1 MLCNLGFKTDFT
13 LSKSAIRFKQ
23 LKKMKFDTP
32 ISICE
37 NGNMSSVVSSIGLN
51 PLNIPSVELFVV
63 NSYNEKRVPT
73 QRARFFAYNEEA
85 YKSLCL
91 MTDLANFHK
100 YYSPRITIS
109 DLILEGNI
117 VVIVDPDFLFIN
129 ELPKEKIFIAVN
141 ANEDIANK
149 IYLQYNPVFFYDS
162 YGLTERDMNIV
173 ELLSARGYKH
183 EGHKWYYDESHYQLA
198 SLIPDAIT
206 NYKNLLTRHSKPI
219 IECKDRYPIYCKNAS
234 DYFDVL
240 VEAGFKR
247 KCPESKEYRE
257 RLNYETSVIKTLHY
271 ENYFLINFDF
281 INWSRKHN
289 IPIGPGRGSAA
300 GSIVAYCLDITKL
313 DPIQNGLYF
322 ERFLNPERVS
332 PPDIDTDI
340 STNDRQFV
348 IDYIKTKYGTEYVS
362 QIVTFS
368 ELKSK
373 SALKDAARLYNINPE
388 EINRITSYFPPSKF
402 GTPPTLN
409 EAYEIELVKDWAE
422 NNKSVWKEALE
433 LEGFIRQTG
442 IHAAGLIISPKPINE
457 LTGVSYEKG
466 ERICQLDKKDS
477 EKFGLLKMDFLG
489 LATLGLI
496 KDTMNL
502 LGKSYYDM
510 ENIPLNDPKIFEA
523 FARAET
529 HGIFQFESDGMQ
541 KILTRIKPTNFADI
555 AAATALYR
563 PGPLM
568 SGLTDDFIHNKH
580 SVNPEYT
587 LPEFKDL
594 MAETYGVFVYQEEV
608 MLVSQKIAGFTLA
621 KADNLRKAIGKKDK
635 ILMKT
640 MENAFINGA
649 INNGYDKELIQKL
662 WLQILK
668 FADYCFNKS
677 HSYAY
682 ALLSYW
688 TMYLKI
694 YYPKE
699 FAASLLSL
707 DLKDSAKLRSHFFN
721 LKDKVEFLPPLLNE
735 AEESFKLTK
744 DGVMMGYGSIKGM
757 GNASIGLANNKPY
770 SSIIQV
776 FEKNKLDKTQLA
788 TLIYSGAFDHFEKNK
803 AVLLGNIDRIL
814 KFNKSNENSDIFN
827 LFEPSEIF
835 ALDYGKKANVPSDAY
850 MEKTCYGFNVHSGF
864 LNENKWLIESLKEDI
879 HIGIISEIKR
889 TKTKKDG
896 KDMAILTIETVR
908 GKMKAVLFTKQYAEY
923 GTILEKEQTYA
934 FRGILKTN
942 TNSEDENETSLI
954 IYEMVNELG
963 IVVTQA
969 NLYSDN
975 KIKVK
980 DIDKSALLGF
990 IKPGCCD
997 INIYESDLD
1006 GESNLLFKLYENMNY
1021 DKSIH
1026 EKVKEMGFR
1035 IELNVF

>member
-1 MLCNLGFKTDFT
+1 MLCNLGFKTDF
-13 LSKSAIRFKQ
+13 SISRSAIRFKQ
-23 LKKMKFDTP
+23 LKKIKFDTP

-37 NGNMSSVVSSIGLN
+37 NGNLSSVVSSIGLN
-51 PLNIPSVELFVV
+51 PMNIPSVELFIV
-63 NSYNEKRVPT
+63 NSYNEKRAPT
-73 QRARFFAYNEEA
+73 QRARFYAYDDEA
-85 YKSLCL
+85 YKSLCR
-91 MTDLANFHK
+91 MVDTANFRK
-100 YYSPRITIS
+100 YYSPRIAIQ
-109 DLILEGNI
+109 DLILDGDI

-129 ELPKEKIFIAVN
+129 ELPKDKLFIAVN
-141 ANEDIANK
+141 VNEDIANR

-162 YGLTERDMNIV
+162 YGLNQRDMNIV

-183 EGHKWYYDESHYQLA
+183 EGHKWYYDESHYELV
-198 SLIPDAIT
+198 SFIPDAII
-206 NYKNLLTRHSKPI
+206 NYKNLLTRHSKPV
-219 IECKDRYPIYCKNAS
+219 IECKNRYPVFNENAS

-247 KCPESKEYRE
+247 KCPETKEYRE
-257 RLNYETSVIKTLHY
+257 RLDYEKSVIKTLRY

-362 QIVTFS
+362 QIITFS

-402 GTPPTLN
+402 GIPPTLN
-409 EAYEIELVKDWAE
+409 EAYEIELVKDWAD
-422 NNKSVWKEALE
+422 NNNAIWKEALD

-442 IHAAGLIISPKPINE
+442 IHAAGLVISPQPINE
-457 LTGVSYEKG
+457 LTGVSYAEG

-510 ENIPLNDPKIFEA
+510 ENIPLDDPQIFQA
-523 FARAET
+523 FAKANT

-541 KILTRIKPTNFADI
+541 KILIRIKPANFADI

-580 SVNPEYT
+580 SINPEYI
-587 LPEFKDL
+587 LPEFKQL
-594 MAETYGVFVYQEEV
+594 MAETYGVFVYQEQL
-608 MLVSQKIAGFTLA
+608 MLVSQKVAGFTLA

-635 ILMKT
+635 ALMKT
-640 MENAFINGA
+640 MEDAFIDGA
-649 INNGYDKELIQKL
+649 VNNGYNKELIQKL
-662 WLQILK
+662 WKQILK
-668 FADYCFNKS
+668 FADYAFNKS
-677 HSYAY
+677 HSACY
-682 ALLSYW
+682 ALISYW
-688 TMYLKI
+688 AMWLKLKH
-694 YYPKE
+694 PKE
-699 FAASLLSL
+699 FAVSLLSL

-721 LKDKVEFLPPLLNE
+721 LKDNVEFLPPLINE
-735 AEESFKLTK
+735 AEETFKLTK

-757 GNASIGLANNKPY
+757 GNASVGLANNKPY
-770 SSIIQV
+770 SSIIEV

-788 TLIYSGAFDHFEKNK
+788 TLIYSGAFDDFEKNK

-814 KFNKSNENSDIFN
+814 KFSKSNENSDIFN

-835 ALDYGKKANVPSDAY
+835 ALDYSKKATVPSDAY

-864 LNENKWLIESLKEDI
+864 LNENKWMIESLKEDI
-879 HIGIISEIKR
+879 YIGIISEIKR
-889 TKTKKDG
+889 TKTKAKQQ
-896 KDMAILTIETVR
+896 DMAILTIETIN
-908 GKMKAVLFTKQYAEY
+908 GKMKAVLFPTQYSEY

-934 FRGILKTN
+934 FQGILKTN
-942 TNSEDENETSLI
+942 SNSEDENETSLI
-954 IYEMVNELG
+954 IYKMVNEFG

-969 NLYSDN
+969 NLYSE
-975 KIKVK
+975 KRIRVI
-980 DIDKSALLGF
+980 DIDQSSLLGF

-997 INIYESDLD
+997 INIYEDELD
-1006 GESNLLFKLYENMNY
+1006 GESSLLFKIQENIHY
-1021 DKSIH
+1021 DKNMH
-1026 EKVKEMGFR
+1026 EKVKGFGLR
-1035 IELNVF
+1035 VVLNLF